1 MKRFCL
7 FIGLLLNCALSGKAQ
22 MQENS
27 LTAEQKIAGLSALW
41 SEAKYNEAFFD
52 NIGAEKWDSAYL
64 AFIRPVIDTPDD

>member
-27 LTAEQKIAGLSALW
+27 LTAEQKIAGLSAL
-41 SEAKYNEAFFD
+41 
-52 NIGAEKWDSAYL
+52 
-64 AFIRPVIDTPDD
+64 